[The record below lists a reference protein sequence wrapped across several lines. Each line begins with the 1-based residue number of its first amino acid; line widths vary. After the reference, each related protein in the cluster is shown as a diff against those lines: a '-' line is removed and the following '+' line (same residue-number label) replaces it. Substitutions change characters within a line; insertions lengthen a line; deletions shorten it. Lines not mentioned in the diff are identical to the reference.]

1 MCVLYMS
8 VIAMWSSHPGRARD
22 LSLLQM
28 SRAALSP
35 QILLFSEYRGLCP
48 RRYSGRGVRLNTPQG
63 ENPVKVEKIIR

>member
-1 MCVLYMS
+1 MS
-8 VIAMWSSHPGRARD
+8 VIAMWSSQPGRARD

-35 QILLFSEYRGLCP
+35 RSLLFREYRRLCP
-48 RRYSGRGVRLNTPQG
+48 RRCSGWGVRLNTPQG